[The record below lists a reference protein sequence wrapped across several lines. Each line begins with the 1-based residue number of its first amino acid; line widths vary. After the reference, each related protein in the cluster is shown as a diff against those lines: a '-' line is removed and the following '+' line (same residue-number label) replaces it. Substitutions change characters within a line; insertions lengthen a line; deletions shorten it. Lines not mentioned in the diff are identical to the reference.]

1 MSNPIYLITGPSGSG
16 KSEVANYLEAQGHQS
31 IDADNTPG
39 LCYFVNKN
47 NKPVP
52 YPQGAGTAWW
62 DSHNYVWE
70 LDRLRKLLDSMDTKA
85 PIFVCGSAGN
95 IAKAWPMFEQVYY
108 LDIPKNVMQKRI
120 ASGRRDNSFGQR
132 VDDSEQLMRWAEPF
146 KEEMLSLG
154 ATSVD
159 ATQSVDKIAKAILAQ
174 VKASASA

>member
-1 MSNPIYLITGPSGSG
+1 MSNPVYLITGPSGSG
-16 KSEVANYLEAQGHQS
+16 KSEVANYLAAQGHQS

-52 YPQGAGTAWW
+52 YPQGANAAWW

-70 LDRLRKLLDSMDTKA
+70 LDRLRKLIETLDA
-85 PIFVCGSAGN
+85 NGPVYLCGNAGN
-95 IAKAWPMFEQVYY
+95 IAKAWPMFERVFY

-120 ASGRRDNSFGQR
+120 SSGRRDNSFGQR
-132 VDDSEQLMRWAEPF
+132 VEDREQLISWAEPF
-146 KEEMLSLG
+146 KQEMLSLG

-159 ATQSVDKIAKAILAQ
+159 ATQSVDKVARAILAQ
-174 VKASASA
+174 VKTGASA